1 MLNLEKI
8 RSLKILQTCLP
19 HLSDIATSPWEIQKV
34 IFGSIIDAYFWLS
47 ALSQK
52 KINCNPL
59 AHPTRKCHHVCS
71 SVVVVI
77 SIFVPLWTLLL
88 PLQSLSQLSKYL
100 TVWNF
105 AEMITKSD
113 VYRKKTRKRKDTLTQ
128 NKYSK
133 LKPGLAGIQ
142 QGTLRVCKLSVVR
155 VMYGLML
162 IRRKKKR
169 IRSRPR
175 NNAIFPTAMIRRQ
188 MVTVTS
194 HSGSATMEPRRPQF
208 QTEWSRLQ
216 GNTVD
221 LASRII

>member
-1 MLNLEKI
+1 VNSAVATTVIVPIKQVSHCVELCRDDYKI
-8 RSLKILQTCLP
+8 R
-19 HLSDIATSPWEIQKV
+19 
-34 IFGSIIDAYFWLS
+34 
-47 ALSQK
+47 
-52 KINCNPL
+52 
-59 AHPTRKCHHVCS
+59 R
-71 SVVVVI
+71 
-77 SIFVPLWTLLL
+77 VP
-88 PLQSLSQLSKYL
+88 
-100 TVWNF
+100 
-105 AEMITKSD
+105 E
-113 VYRKKTRKRKDTLTQ
+113 KTRKRKDTLTQ

-133 LKPGLAGIQ
+133 LRPGLAGIQ
-142 QGTLRVCKLSVVR
+142 HGTLRVCKLSVVR

-194 HSGSATMEPRRPQF
+194 HSGSATTEPRRPQF

-221 LASRII
+221 LSSRTI

>member
-1 MLNLEKI
+1 M
-8 RSLKILQTCLP
+8 
-19 HLSDIATSPWEIQKV
+19 
-34 IFGSIIDAYFWLS
+34 
-47 ALSQK
+47 
-52 KINCNPL
+52 
-59 AHPTRKCHHVCS
+59 
-71 SVVVVI
+71 
-77 SIFVPLWTLLL
+77 

-142 QGTLRVCKLSVVR
+142 HGTLRVCKLSVVR

-194 HSGSATMEPRRPQF
+194 HSGSASTEPRRPQF

-221 LASRII
+221 LSSRII